1 MMKKYIL
8 LREDEVSNIE
18 KQAEEKLLSNIDKPL
33 SESTIEAK
41 SVLDVI
47 KWIRENNIYERN
59 LPSDNRIN

>member
-8 LREDEVSNIE
+8 LREDEVFNIE